1 MNAKLQAAYQKL
13 CDNACFRTI
22 GWQRTNL
29 EKVDAKQLPK
39 LEELGFFR
47 RDENTD
53 WVRLDLE
60 ALYPNLTLKTA
71 VLLLNTT
78 VLTDIGGNYRASASF
93 KYCEGDLTSTSKG
106 VAGRLKEAL
115 ELVQE
120 HNLKWENFDEYYA

>member
-22 GWQRTNL
+22 GWQRTNS
-29 EKVDAKQLPK
+29 EKVDAKQIPK
-39 LEELGFFR
+39 LEELGLFR
-47 RDENTD
+47 RDDNTD

-60 ALYPNLTLKTA
+60 ALYPDLTLKTA

-93 KYCEGDLTSTSKG
+93 KFCEGDLTSTSSG
-106 VAGRLKEAL
+106 VTGRLKEAL
-115 ELVQE
+115 ELVEE
-120 HNLKWENFDEYYA
+120 HNLTWENFDEYYA